1 MYKTNDETTALGTN
15 NLCQKG
21 HLLWMLCP
29 GTPISDLQA
38 LHLTKLG
45 SGVYKSV
52 HSLPQQAAS
61 FSGPSLVEMS
71 MTRLVV
77 YRSFFQ

>member
-1 MYKTNDETTALGTN
+1 MKALPLAPTVSARRAPTVGAAP
-15 NLCQKG
+15 
-21 HLLWMLCP
+21 W
-29 GTPISDLQA
+29 TPISDLQA
-38 LHLTKLG
+38 LHLTELG

-77 YRSFFQ
+77 YKSFFQ